1 MKKNRFTLYL
11 KIWILHIV
19 AYYLIFGFIL
29 ESLEQWY
36 REWPVDWEFAAKILL
51 SPLSGVFGWF
61 DGFPLY
67 VILPV
72 IIFLVIETFEKL
84 NTFYSYIIA
93 VFLSYIPVK
102 YLIYFNRG
110 FPFNIILRSNQKE
123 QSLEVNL
130 LYAIL
135 PALLISSISV
145 YWLLKKNA
153 TSEKLIT
160 FPDHEKKQ
168 A

>member
-11 KIWILHIV
+11 KIWILHITV
-19 AYYLIFGFIL
+19 YYLIFGCIL

-36 REWPVDWEFAAKILL
+36 REWPVDWEFAAKIFL
-51 SPLSGVFGWF
+51 SPISGFFGWF

-67 VILPV
+67 VILSV
-72 IIFLVIETFEKL
+72 AIFLVMETFEKS
-84 NTFYSYIIA
+84 NSFYSYIIA

-110 FPFNIILRSNQKE
+110 FPFNIVLRSNQKE

-130 LYAIL
+130 LYAIV

-145 YWLLKKNA
+145 YLLLKKNGP
-153 TSEKLIT
+153 SEKLIK
-160 FPDHEKKQ
+160 FPDNEKKQ
-168 A
+168 T